1 MRSSLDGFGSGYR
14 TLTDVKEEPHDKD
27 EDHQMINGFE
37 ESGEREGKQ
46 IRLNLWLILRLTV

>member
-46 IRLNLWLILRLTV
+46 IRLNLWLI